1 VQAGAEVSGLLGLLP
16 SRVGYQPTLT
26 SEVAALQ
33 CSTVR
38 RTCVARV
45 FLADDGRVQQHRR
58 RSNEVDSR
66 IHVLGGRELQDV
78 ISLLGVEEPGVDDR
92 RVVARSRTSVASPSA
107 LADHLTA
114 ALYDRLGAHRV
125 AGVILV
131 HAVPT
136 SSARLDI
143 VTRSLLPFDF
153 ARFSASSNPKPSAR
167 HNRPRAPDRET
178 RASNTSSR
186 NCAKHQLSFAA
197 GNEARMHAIVTARS
211 NVHDALTRLTD
222 GFCRLRQKEI
232 TAEIVELSAGS
243 RAVERPSPHLG
254 TDRG

>member
-45 FLADDGRVQQHRR
+45 FLADDGRVQQHPR

-143 VTRSLLPFDF
+143 VTHSLLPFDF
-153 ARFSASSNPKPSAR
+153 ARFSASSNRNPQLVTIAPAR
-167 HNRPRAPDRET
+167 LIARLAQVIRLRAIVRSISCHSRRET
-178 RASNTSSR
+178 KLA
-186 NCAKHQLSFAA
+186 C
-197 GNEARMHAIVTARS
+197 
-211 NVHDALTRLTD
+211 TR
-222 GFCRLRQKEI
+222 
-232 TAEIVELSAGS
+232 
-243 RAVERPSPHLG
+243 
-254 TDRG
+254 